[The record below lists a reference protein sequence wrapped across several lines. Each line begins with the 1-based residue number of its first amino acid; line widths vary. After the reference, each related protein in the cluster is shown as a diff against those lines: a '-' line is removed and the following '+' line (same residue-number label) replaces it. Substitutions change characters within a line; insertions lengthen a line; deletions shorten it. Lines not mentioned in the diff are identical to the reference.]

1 MHADDFSN
9 MVMYAMLRL
18 GQAIDSVAAAQDA
31 RGEPAVVPVRVHQG
45 QCQQG
50 ESQQF
55 HIHFHVLCLP
65 DLVHV
70 QLHMALCF
78 IESWLAYCTRQTPM
92 VAGVEL
98 HSCQG

>member
-1 MHADDFSN
+1 MHSDEFLN
-9 MVMYAMLRL
+9 MVICAMLRL

-50 ESQQF
+50 KSQLS
-55 HIHFHVLCLP
+55 HIHLPILCLP

-70 QLHMALCF
+70 
-78 IESWLAYCTRQTPM
+78 
-92 VAGVEL
+92 
-98 HSCQG
+98 